1 MSGENIQDWLKE
13 VGLEKYAPVFAAHEI
28 TLELLADLTA
38 PEIDRLALPTGPR
51 RRLMAAIQALR
62 SGAQA
67 KPSLE
72 APETPVAQR
81 LRAQG
86 AERRQLTVMF
96 CDLVSSTA
104 LATRLDP
111 EELDELM
118 RAYRKAGGDVVARYE
133 GHMAQYL
140 GDGLMVYFGWPRA
153 HEDDAERC
161 VRAALEI
168 VEAVK
173 TVSAVPPL
181 AVRIGVA
188 TGTVVVGGASQ
199 AASADT
205 KLAVGEPPN
214 LAARLQELAGPNEI
228 VIAPTTRR
236 LVGDTFDLTDL
247 GGHELKGVA
256 EPVRAWRAL
265 RVSDA
270 ASRFEASHGEQLTP
284 LIGREQEI
292 GLLLDHQQLVCESG
306 GQVVL
311 LSGQSGIGK
320 SRILNELRKRLEA
333 QGVQALRFQC
343 SPYHVNHAFWPSIDH
358 LERKLRF
365 ARDDAPESKLDKLE
379 ALIVGEYGLPLS
391 DLRFV
396 ASTLSIPCEARYGPL
411 AITPQKH
418 KDETLHALV
427 DVIGAAARERPSVVL
442 FEDVHWADAT
452 TLEVLDRLVERVKD
466 MPLLIVLTHRPEF
479 KNRWASHDYVIAV
492 GITKLTRAQCATMVS
507 RLGGTKALPK
517 DLVEEIL
524 NKTDGVP
531 LFVEEL
537 TKSILESGELKDAGD
552 HYEYRGPSRSFT
564 VPTTLRDSLMARLD
578 RYTPA
583 KEVAQIGAAI
593 GREFSYELVAAVAPG
608 PKAVLKHALERLTAS
623 GLAFRRGTPA
633 EATYSF
639 KHALVQ
645 DAAYDSLLKS
655 KRQELHAK
663 IARAIE
669 ERFPNIKATQPEVL
683 AHHYTRAGLFK
694 QGAAYWLE
702 AGQKALSRMALTEA
716 VAHLEAGLEVIGNL
730 PASEARD
737 RSELEC
743 RVLLSTAWE
752 AYRGWPAPQLAE
764 VLKPALP
771 LARAARQPKLLAPTL
786 WGLWVQMMS
795 VGPVAESL
803 VWAEELLSAGE
814 DLADEEL
821 LLVGHMAVMV
831 TNFWLGNPLVVERHA
846 RAIMERYVQ
855 ERHGQIV
862 KSVNHD
868 PKTLAGIYLPLVLW
882 MLGYPDRAVA
892 IVHERDSHARRIGHP
907 FDSGFVLTLG
917 AWVFHYRR
925 EPEKQYACNKAIQK
939 LARDSGLP
947 FLSEVLAPFL
957 STGISLAQMGRLSEG
972 IEHMQ
977 TGIRLWESA
986 GARTVTPYI
995 RSRLGEALAL
1005 SGDVEGGLSHVDAML
1020 EQISRPGWQE
1030 RGHLAE
1036 ILRLKGWML
1045 SLKGDFAGAEKNY
1058 LASFDWAREQQ
1069 AKSWELRTA
1078 TSLARLWQA
1087 ERKRK
1092 EAYDLLAPVYS
1103 WFTEGFDTKD
1113 LIESKALI
1121 AELTP

>member
-1 MSGENIQDWLKE
+1 MSGEIIPDWLKE
-13 VGLEKYAPVFAAHEI
+13 VGLREV
-28 TLELLADLTA
+28 
-38 PEIDRLALPTGPR
+38 
-51 RRLMAAIQALR
+51 R
-62 SGAQA
+62 S
-67 KPSLE
+67 
-72 APETPVAQR
+72 R
-81 LRAQG
+81 QG

-104 LATRLDP
+104 LSKRLDP

-118 RAYRKAGGDVVARYE
+118 RAYRKVGGDVVARYE

-199 AASADT
+199 AASDDA

-284 LIGREQEI
+284 LVGREQEI
-292 GLLLDHQQLVCESG
+292 GLLLDHLQLACESG

-320 SRILNELRKRLEA
+320 SRILNELRRRLEA

-358 LERKLRF
+358 LERKLKF

-418 KDETLHALV
+418 KDETLRALV
-427 DVIGAAARERPSVVL
+427 DVVGAAARKRPSVVL
-442 FEDVHWADAT
+442 FEDVHWVDAT
-452 TLEVLDRLVERVKD
+452 TLEMLDQLVERVKD

-479 KNRWASHDYVIAV
+479 KNRWASHDYVLAI

-537 TKSILESGELKDAGD
+537 TKSILESGELKDADD

-564 VPTTLRDSLMARLD
+564 IPTTLRDSLMARLD

-593 GREFSYELVAAVAPG
+593 GREFSYELIAAVALG
-608 PKAVLKHALERLTAS
+608 PKAVLNQALELLTAS

-716 VAHLEAGLEVIGNL
+716 IAHLEAGLGVIGNL

-743 RVLLSTAWE
+743 RVLLGTAWE

-803 VWAEELLSAGE
+803 FWAEELLSAGE

-947 FLSEVLAPFL
+947 FLSEVLAPYL

-1058 LASFDWAREQQ
+1058 LASLDWAREQQ

-1078 TSLARLWQA
+1078 TSLARLRQA
-1087 ERKRK
+1087 QRKRK

-1113 LIESKALI
+1113 LIEAKALI